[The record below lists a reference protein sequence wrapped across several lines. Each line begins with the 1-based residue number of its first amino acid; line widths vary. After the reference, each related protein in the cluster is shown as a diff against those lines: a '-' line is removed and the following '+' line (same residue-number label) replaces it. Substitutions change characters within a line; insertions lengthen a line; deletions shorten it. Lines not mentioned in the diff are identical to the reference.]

1 MDYASSLLGLLPGG
15 RRTPGLKELLASV
28 GSYLAPEQVN
38 RVRAAAEFGTS
49 AHHGQKRLSGEPF
62 IAHPVATAAILADL
76 HLDADTIIAAI
87 LHDVIEDTPT
97 PKDQLAARFG
107 ADVAELVDGVTKL
120 DQIKFKS
127 REEAQAESFRKMLL
141 AMVRDLRVIL
151 VKLADRTH
159 NMRTIE
165 AMAPARRRAIA
176 RETLE
181 IYAPIAERLGLYNMK
196 LELEDLGFKALYP
209 SRYRVLER
217 ALKRARGNQ
226 KEFLGKIEQQ
236 LNAAL
241 MKNQI
246 EARVVTREKHLYSIY
261 QKMRRKRAP
270 LNEIVDVYGIRIVV
284 EGVDTCYRALGAVHA
299 VFKPMPGR
307 FKDYIAIPRVNGYQ
321 SLHTTLF
328 GPNGVPIEVQIRTFD
343 MHRVAEAG
351 IAAHWKYKA
360 GGTADSQQQERA
372 REWLSNLVT
381 LQEAGSS
388 EEFLESVKVDLFP
401 DKVYV
406 FTPKGQ
412 ILRLPSGATVVDFAY
427 AVHTDIGNRCVAAKV
442 DRRLT
447 PLRTVLRNG
456 QTVEIITAKG
466 ATPNPSWVNFVASA
480 KARSAIR
487 HYLKGL
493 RRSEAIALGAKLLA
507 QALGEFSLSLEDVSA
522 EAQRAALGELGMKDL
537 DELYEKIGLG
547 ERLAPLVARRL
558 LPSAV
563 NPGGAG
569 PLAPLAIA
577 GTEGLLVS
585 YARCCFPIPYDP
597 IFAFLSSGRG
607 VVIHRE
613 NCVNV
618 EDYRKHP
625 ENWLPVSWQAAPD
638 RLFSSELRVY
648 VVNRTGVLAKV
659 AAAIA
664 STETNIDHV
673 SIDEQDADTAVLTFE
688 LRVRDRSHLAR
699 LVRVIRRMPDVT
711 RIERTIAAHARGGR
725 VSDNEDEPD
734 QADLSETDRDI

>member
-15 RRTPGLKELLASV
+15 RRTPGLKELLAAV
-28 GSYLAPEQVN
+28 GSYLPAEQID
-38 RVRAAAEFGTS
+38 RIREAAEFGAS
-49 AHHGQKRLSGEPF
+49 AHKGQKRLSGEPY
-62 IAHPVATAAILADL
+62 IAHPVAAASILADL

-196 LELEDLGFKALYP
+196 LELEDLGFQALYP
-209 SRYRVLER
+209 RRYQVLER
-217 ALKRARGNQ
+217 TLKKARGNQ
-226 KEFLGKIEQQ
+226 KEFLKKIEQQ

-241 MKNQI
+241 LKSQI
-246 EARVVTREKHLYSIY
+246 VAAVETREKHLYSIY
-261 QKMRRKRAP
+261 KKMRRKRAI
-270 LNEIVDVYGIRIVV
+270 LNEIVDVYGIRLIVDKS
-284 EGVDTCYRALGAVHA
+284 DTCYRTLGIVHA

-328 GPNGVPIEVQIRTFD
+328 GPNGVPIEVQIRTED

-351 IAAHWKYKA
+351 IAAHWKYKSGEA
-360 GGTADSQQQERA
+360 TADTMQQART
-372 REWLSNLVT
+372 REWLSNLVE
-381 LQEAGSS
+381 LQEDGSS

-406 FTPKGQ
+406 FTPKGT

-427 AVHTDIGNRCVAAKV
+427 SVHTDIGNRCVAAKV

-466 ATPNPSWVNFVASA
+466 AMPNPSWVNFVVTA

-487 HYLKGL
+487 HYLKSL
-493 RRSEAIALGAKLLA
+493 RRTEAIALGQRLLN
-507 QALGEFSLSLEDVSA
+507 QALGEFRVSLDDVTP
-522 EAQRAALGELGMKDL
+522 EAQQAALGELGMKDL
-537 DELYEKIGLG
+537 DELYERIGLG

-558 LPSAV
+558 LPGT
-563 NPGGAG
+563 NTEGGAG
-569 PLAPLAIA
+569 TLAPLAIA
-577 GTEGLLVS
+577 GTEGLLVT

-597 IFAFLSSGRG
+597 IFAFLSAGRG

-625 ENWLPVSWQAAPD
+625 EKWLPVSWQTTPD
-638 RLFSSELRVY
+638 RQFSSEIRVY
-648 VVNRTGVLAKV
+648 VANRTGVLAAV

-673 SIDEQDADTAVLTFE
+673 SIDEQDSDASMLTFE
-688 LRVRDRSHLAR
+688 LRVRDRRHLAR
-699 LVRVIRRMPDVT
+699 LVRIIRRMPDVARVT
-711 RIERTIAAHARGGR
+711 RTIAAHAHDESAPASVDPDAEVEDPGDGGG
-725 VSDNEDEPD
+725 
-734 QADLSETDRDI
+734 

>member
-15 RRTPGLKELLASV
+15 RRTPGLKELLATV
-28 GSYLAPEQVN
+28 GSYLPPEQVT
-38 RVRAAAEFGTS
+38 RIKEAAEFGAS
-49 AHHGQKRLSGEPF
+49 AHKGQKRLSGEPY
-62 IAHPVATAAILADL
+62 IAHPVAAAAILADL
-76 HLDADTIIAAI
+76 HLDTDTIVAAI

-97 PKDQLAARFG
+97 PKNQLAERFG
-107 ADVAELVDGVTKL
+107 TDVAELVDSVTKL

-165 AMAPARRRAIA
+165 AMAPPRRRAIA

-209 SRYRVLER
+209 KRYQVLER
-217 ALKRARGNQ
+217 TLKRARGNQ
-226 KEFLGKIEQQ
+226 KEFLKKIEQQ

-241 MKNQI
+241 LKNEIQ
-246 EARVVTREKHLYSIY
+246 ARVETREKHLYSIY
-261 QKMRRKRAP
+261 KKMRRKRA
-270 LNEIVDVYGIRIVV
+270 LLSEIVDVYGLRVIVDKA
-284 EGVDTCYRALGAVHA
+284 DTCYRALGNVHA

-307 FKDYIAIPRVNGYQ
+307 FKDFIAIPRVNGYQ
-321 SLHTTLF
+321 SLHTTLV
-328 GPNGVPIEVQIRTFD
+328 GPNGVPIEVQIRTED
-343 MHRVAEAG
+343 MDRVSESG
-351 IAAHWKYKA
+351 IAAHWRYKQ
-360 GGTADSQQQERA
+360 GGSADESMQQQQRA
-372 REWLSNLVT
+372 REWLSNLVE
-381 LQEAGSS
+381 LQEDGSS

-427 AVHTDIGNRCVAAKV
+427 SVHTDVGNRCVAAKV

-447 PLRTVLRNG
+447 PLRTVVRNG
-456 QTVEIITAKG
+456 QTIEIITAKG
-466 ATPNPSWVNFVASA
+466 AMPNPSWVNFVVTA

-487 HYLKGL
+487 HYLKSL
-493 RRSEAIALGAKLLA
+493 RRTEAIALGQRLLN
-507 QALGEFSLSLEDVSA
+507 QALGEFRLSLEDINPDV
-522 EAQRAALGELGMKDL
+522 QRAALGELGMTDL

-547 ERLAPLVARRL
+547 ERLAPLVASRL
-558 LPSAV
+558 LPATPA
-563 NPGGAG
+563 PGDDGAMT
-569 PLAPLAIA
+569 PAPLAIA
-577 GTEGLLVS
+577 GTEGLLVT

-597 IFAFLSSGRG
+597 IFAFLSAGRG

-625 ENWLPVSWQAAPD
+625 EKWLPVTWQTAPD
-638 RLFSSELRVY
+638 RTFSSEIRVY
-648 VVNRTGVLAKV
+648 VVNRTGMLAAV

-664 STETNIDHV
+664 SGDSSIDHV
-673 SIDEQDADTAVLTFE
+673 SIDEHDSDTSVLTFE
-688 LRVRDRSHLAR
+688 LKVRDRKHLASI
-699 LVRVIRRMPDVT
+699 VRIIRRMPDIV
-711 RIERTIAAHARGGR
+711 RVSRSIAAHARDEREPG
-725 VSDNEDEPD
+725 EDID
-734 QADLSETDRDI
+734 DADESEN

>member
-15 RRTPGLKELLASV
+15 RRTPGLKELLSAV
-28 GSYLAPEQVN
+28 GNYLPPEQVS
-38 RVRAAAEFGTS
+38 RIREAAEFGAS
-49 AHHGQKRLSGEPF
+49 AHKGQKRLSGEPY
-62 IAHPVATAAILADL
+62 IAHPVAAAAILADL
-76 HLDADTIIAAI
+76 HLDPDTIIAAI

-107 ADVAELVDGVTKL
+107 PDVAELVDGVTKL

-209 SRYRVLER
+209 RRYLVLER
-217 ALKRARGNQ
+217 ALKKARGNQ
-226 KEFLGKIEQQ
+226 KEFLKKIEQQ

-241 MKNQI
+241 LKSEI
-246 EARVVTREKHLYSIY
+246 PARVETREKHLHSIY
-261 QKMRRKRAP
+261 KKMRRKRSM
-270 LNEIVDVYGIRIVV
+270 LGDIVDVYGIRIIVDKP
-284 EGVDTCYRALGAVHA
+284 DTCYRALGVVHA

-328 GPNGVPIEVQIRTFD
+328 GPNGVPIEAQIRTED
-343 MHRVAEAG
+343 MHRVAESG
-351 IAAHWKYKA
+351 IAAHWKYKT
-360 GGTADSQQQERA
+360 GEDADAIQQERT
-372 REWLSNLVT
+372 REWLSNLVS

-466 ATPNPSWVNFVASA
+466 AMPNPSWVNFVVTA

-487 HYLKGL
+487 HYLKSL
-493 RRSEAIALGAKLLA
+493 RRTEAIALGSRLLN
-507 QALGEFSLSLEDVSA
+507 QALGEFRLSLDDVDA
-522 EAQRAALGELGMKDL
+522 ETQRTALGELGMKDL
-537 DELYEKIGLG
+537 DDLYEKIGLG

-558 LPSAV
+558 LPSGQAEDGTST
-563 NPGGAG
+563 P
-569 PLAPLAIA
+569 APLAIA
-577 GTEGLLVS
+577 GTEGLLVT

-597 IFAFLSSGRG
+597 IFAFLSAGRG
-607 VVIHRE
+607 IVIHRE

-625 ENWLPVSWQAAPD
+625 EKWLPVSWQAAPD
-638 RLFSSELRVY
+638 RVFSSEIRVY
-648 VVNRTGVLAKV
+648 VVNRTGVLAAV

-673 SIDEQDADTAVLTFE
+673 SIDEQDSDAAMLTFE
-688 LRVRDRSHLAR
+688 LRVRDRKHLAR
-699 LVRVIRRMPDVT
+699 IVRVIRRMPDVT
-711 RIERTIAAHARGGR
+711 RVTRTIAAHARDQR
-725 VSDNEDEPD
+725 DEQDAEDDQDESENREP
-734 QADLSETDRDI
+734 

>member
-1 MDYASSLLGLLPGG
+1 MDYAASLLGLLPGT
-15 RRTPGLKELLASV
+15 RRTPGLKDLLSKVSA
-28 GSYLAPEQVN
+28 YLPAEQVE
-38 RVRAAAEFGTS
+38 RVRAAAEFGAE
-49 AHHGQKRLSGEPF
+49 AHQGQKRLSGEPY
-62 IAHPVATAAILADL
+62 IAHPVAAADILAEL
-76 HLDADTIIAAI
+76 HLDADTLIAAI

-97 PKDQLAARFG
+97 PKEEIAARFG
-107 ADVAELVDGVTKL
+107 NDVAEIVDGVTKL
-120 DQIKFKS
+120 DQIQFKS
-127 REEAQAESFRKMLL
+127 RQEAQAESFRKMLL

-165 AMAPARRRAIA
+165 AMAPARRRAVA

-181 IYAPIAERLGLYNMK
+181 IYAPIAERLGLYKMK

-209 SRYRVLER
+209 RRYQVLER
-217 ALKRARGNQ
+217 ALRRARGNQ
-226 KEFLGKIEQQ
+226 KEFLKKIEQQ

-241 MKNQI
+241 MKAEI
-246 EARVVTREKHLYSIY
+246 AAHVETREKHLYSIY
-261 QKMRRKRAP
+261 RKMRRKRA
-270 LNEIVDVYGIRIVV
+270 LLGEIVDVYGLRIVV
-284 EGVDTCYRALGAVHA
+284 DRPDTCYRALGAVHS

-307 FKDYIAIPRVNGYQ
+307 FKDYIAIPRANGYQ

-328 GPNGVPIEVQIRTFD
+328 GPNGVPIEAQIRTGD

-360 GGTADSQQQERA
+360 GGDSGSMQQERT
-372 REWLSNLVT
+372 REWLSNLVS

-427 AVHTDIGNRCVAAKV
+427 AVHTDVGNRCVAAKV

-466 ATPNPSWVNFVASA
+466 AAPNPSWVNFVVTA

-493 RRSEAIALGAKLLA
+493 RRTEAIGLGAKLLA
-507 QALGEFSLSLEDVSA
+507 QALGEFSLSLEDVS
-522 EAQRAALGELGMKDL
+522 EEVRGAALGELGLKDL

-558 LPSAV
+558 LPNAAHPHGV
-563 NPGGAG
+563 GG
-569 PLAPLAIA
+569 LAPLAIA

-597 IFAFLSSGRG
+597 VLAFLSSGRG

-638 RLFSSELRVY
+638 RLFSCELRVY
-648 VVNRTGVLAKV
+648 VANRTGVLAKV
-659 AAAIA
+659 ADAIA

-673 SIDEQDADTAVLTFE
+673 SIDEQDSDDTAVLTFE
-688 LRVRDRSHLAR
+688 LRVRDRRHVAR

-711 RIERTIAAHARGGR
+711 RVVRTIAAHARGDAVG
-725 VSDNEDEPD
+725 DNEAE
-734 QADLSETDRDI
+734 RDG

>member
-15 RRTPGLKELLASV
+15 RRTPGLRELLASV
-28 GSYLAPEQVN
+28 ESYLPPEQVE
-38 RVRAAAEFGTS
+38 RMREAAEFGAS
-49 AHHGQKRLSGEPF
+49 AHHGQKRRSGEPY
-62 IAHPVATAAILADL
+62 IAHPVAAAAILADL

-87 LHDVIEDTPT
+87 LHDVIEDTRT

-209 SRYRVLER
+209 ARYRVLER
-217 ALKRARGNQ
+217 AQRRARGNQ
-226 KEFLGKIEQQ
+226 KEFLKKIEQQ
-236 LNAAL
+236 LNTAL
-241 MKNQI
+241 IKAQI

-270 LNEIVDVYGIRIVV
+270 LNDIVDVYGIRIVV
-284 EGVDTCYRALGAVHA
+284 DTPDTCYRALGVVHS

-328 GPNGVPIEVQIRTFD
+328 GPNGVPIEAQIRTTD

-360 GGTADSQQQERA
+360 GEDADARRSRNARA
-372 REWLSNLVT
+372 S
-381 LQEAGSS
+381 GSRTWS
-388 EEFLESVKVDLFP
+388 SCRSP
-401 DKVYV
+401 APPRSSSRASRS
-406 FTPKGQ
+406 TCSRTRSTCSRPRAQ

-456 QTVEIITAKG
+456 QTVEIISAKG
-466 ATPNPSWVNFVASA
+466 ATPNPSWVNFVVTA

-487 HYLKGL
+487 HYLKSL
-493 RRSEAIALGAKLLA
+493 RRSEAIALGPAAARPGARGIQPDLR
-507 QALGEFSLSLEDVSA
+507 GRERTG
-522 EAQRAALGELGMKDL
+522 AQRAALGELGMKDL
-537 DELYEKIGLG
+537 DELHEKIGLG

-558 LPSAV
+558 LPTATHASGTSV
-563 NPGGAG
+563 
-569 PLAPLAIA
+569 LAPLAIA
-577 GTEGLLVS
+577 GTEGLLVT
-585 YARCCFPIPYDP
+585 YARCCFPIPDDP
-597 IFAFLSSGRG
+597 IFAFLS
-607 VVIHRE
+607 
-613 NCVNV
+613 
-618 EDYRKHP
+618 
-625 ENWLPVSWQAAPD
+625 
-638 RLFSSELRVY
+638 
-648 VVNRTGVLAKV
+648 
-659 AAAIA
+659 
-664 STETNIDHV
+664 
-673 SIDEQDADTAVLTFE
+673 
-688 LRVRDRSHLAR
+688 
-699 LVRVIRRMPDVT
+699 
-711 RIERTIAAHARGGR
+711 ARGAA
-725 VSDNEDEPD
+725 S
-734 QADLSETDRDI
+734 

>member
-1 MDYASSLLGLLPGG
+1 MDYASSLLGFLPGG
-15 RRTPGLKELLASV
+15 RRTPGLKELLTSV
-28 GSYLAPEQVN
+28 GSYLPGEQVD
-38 RVRAAAEFGTS
+38 RIREAAEFGAS
-49 AHHGQKRLSGEPF
+49 AHQGQKRLSGEPF
-62 IAHPVATAAILADL
+62 IAHPVAAAAILSDL
-76 HLDADTIIAAI
+76 HLDADTIVAAI

-107 ADVAELVDGVTKL
+107 ADVAEIVDGVTKL

-176 RETLE
+176 RETLD

-209 SRYRVLER
+209 RRHHVLER
-217 ALKRARGNQ
+217 ALRRARGNQ
-226 KEFLGKIEQQ
+226 KEFLKKIEQQ

-241 MKNQI
+241 LKANIHAQV
-246 EARVVTREKHLYSIY
+246 ETREKHLYSIY
-261 QKMRRKRAP
+261 KKMRRKRA
-270 LNEIVDVYGIRIVV
+270 LLSEIVDVYGIRIVV
-284 EGVDTCYRALGAVHA
+284 DSPDTCYRALGAVHS

-328 GPNGVPIEVQIRTFD
+328 GPNGVPIEAQIRTAD

-351 IAAHWKYKA
+351 IAAHWKYKS
-360 GGTADSQQQERA
+360 GSDSDVGQQDRT
-372 REWLSNLVT
+372 REWLSNLVS

-466 ATPNPSWVNFVASA
+466 GTPNPSWVNFVVSA
-480 KARSAIR
+480 KARTAIR
-487 HYLKGL
+487 HYLKSL
-493 RRSEAIALGAKLLA
+493 RRTEAIALGSKLMAQSLTEFGLA
-507 QALGEFSLSLEDVSA
+507 LEDVAPDTLQSA
-522 EAQRAALGELGMKDL
+522 LAELGMKDL

-558 LPSAV
+558 LP
-563 NPGGAG
+563 GGPPTDGLGG
-569 PLAPLAIA
+569 PAPLAIA
-577 GTEGLLVS
+577 GTEGLLVT

-597 IFAFLSSGRG
+597 IFAFLSAGRG

-625 ENWLPVSWQAAPD
+625 ENWLPVGWQTAPD
-638 RLFSSELRVY
+638 RLFGSEIRVY
-648 VVNRTGVLAKV
+648 VANRTGVLAAI

-664 STETNIDHV
+664 STETSIGHV
-673 SIDEQDADTAVLTFE
+673 SIDEQDSGAAMLTFE
-688 LRVRDRSHLAR
+688 LRVRDRRHLAR
-699 LVRVIRRMPDVT
+699 VMRVIRRMPDVS
-711 RIERTIAAHARGGR
+711 RVSRSIAAHARDEQGG
-725 VSDNEDEPD
+725 DAEGEGEAPGDEPSP
-734 QADLSETDRDI
+734 QTH

>member
-15 RRTPGLKELLASV
+15 RRTPGLKELLATV
-28 GSYLAPEQVN
+28 GSYLAPEQVS

-49 AHHGQKRLSGEPF
+49 AHHGQKRLSGEPY

-176 RETLE
+176 RETLD

-209 SRYRVLER
+209 QRYRVLER
-217 ALKRARGNQ
+217 AVKRARGNQ
-226 KEFLGKIEQQ
+226 KAFLTKIEQQ
-236 LNAAL
+236 LNAGL
-241 MKNQI
+241 IKSQI

-270 LNEIVDVYGIRIVV
+270 LAEIVDVYGIRIVV
-284 EGVDTCYRALGAVHA
+284 DSPDTCYRALGAVHA

-328 GPNGVPIEVQIRTFD
+328 GPNGVPIEAQLRTSD

-351 IAAHWKYKA
+351 IAAHWRYKSGDGA
-360 GGTADSQQQERA
+360 GSLQQERT

-406 FTPKGQ
+406 FTPKGT
-412 ILRLPSGATVVDFAY
+412 ILRLPSSATVVDFAY

-466 ATPNPSWVNFVASA
+466 ATPNPSWVNFVVTA

-487 HYLKGL
+487 HYLKSL
-493 RRSEAIALGAKLLA
+493 RRTEAIALGAKLLS
-507 QALGEFSLSLEDVSA
+507 QALGEFSLALEDVSA
-522 EAQRAALGELGMKDL
+522 DMQRAALGELGMKDL

-558 LPSAV
+558 LPNAAH
-563 NPGGAG
+563 PHGGG
-569 PLAPLAIA
+569 GLAPLAIA

-638 RLFSSELRVY
+638 RLFSCELRVY
-648 VVNRTGVLAKV
+648 VANRTGVLAKV

-673 SIDEQDADTAVLTFE
+673 SIDEQDSDDTAVLTFE
-688 LRVRDRSHLAR
+688 LRVRDRRHVAR

-711 RIERTIAAHARGGR
+711 RVVRTIAAHARGDAVG
-725 VSDNEDEPD
+725 DHEGE
-734 QADLSETDRDI
+734 RDG

>member
-28 GSYLAPEQVN
+28 GTYLPAEQVA
-38 RVRAAAEFGTS
+38 RIREAAEFGAS
-49 AHHGQKRLSGEPF
+49 AHKGQKRLSGEPY
-62 IAHPVATAAILADL
+62 IAHPVAAAAILADL
-76 HLDADTIIAAI
+76 RLDGDTIVAAI

-107 ADVAELVDGVTKL
+107 AAVAELVDAVTKL

-151 VKLADRTH
+151 VKLADRMH

-165 AMAPARRRAIA
+165 AMSTARRRAIA

-209 SRYRVLER
+209 RRYLVLER
-217 ALKRARGNQ
+217 ALKKARGNQ
-226 KEFLGKIEQQ
+226 KEFLKKIEQQ

-241 MKNQI
+241 VKNEI
-246 EARVVTREKHLYSIY
+246 VAKVETREKHLYSIY
-261 QKMRRKRAP
+261 KKMRRKRAI
-270 LNEIVDVYGIRIVV
+270 LNEIVDVYGLRIVV
-284 EGVDTCYRALGAVHA
+284 DRTDTCYRALGIVHS

-328 GPNGVPIEVQIRTFD
+328 GPNGVPIEAQIRTED
-343 MHRVAEAG
+343 MHRVAESG

-360 GGTADSQQQERA
+360 GEGSGSVQQERT
-372 REWLSNLVT
+372 REWISNLVE
-381 LQEAGSS
+381 LQEDGSS

-406 FTPKGQ
+406 FTPKGE

-427 AVHTDIGNRCVAAKV
+427 CVHTDIGNRCVAAKV

-466 ATPNPSWVNFVASA
+466 AMPNPSWVNFVVTA

-487 HYLKGL
+487 HYLKSL
-493 RRSEAIALGAKLLA
+493 RRTEAIALGQRLLN
-507 QALGEFSLSLEDVSA
+507 QALGEFRVSLDDVTP
-522 EAQRAALGELGMKDL
+522 EAQAAVLGELGMKDL
-537 DELYEKIGLG
+537 DELYENIGLG

-558 LPSAV
+558 LPAAQAEDGSTT
-563 NPGGAG
+563 
-569 PLAPLAIA
+569 LAPLSIA
-577 GTEGLLVS
+577 GTEGLLVT
-585 YARCCFPIPYDP
+585 YARCCFPIPGDP
-597 IFAFLSSGRG
+597 IFAFLSAGRG

-625 ENWLPVSWQAAPD
+625 EKWLPVTWQAASD
-638 RLFSSELRVY
+638 RVFSSEIRVY
-648 VVNRTGVLAKV
+648 AVNRTGILAAV

-664 STETNIDHV
+664 NLETNIDRV
-673 SIDEQDADTAVLTFE
+673 AIDEHGSDAVVLIFE
-688 LRVRDRSHLAR
+688 LRVHDREHLAR
-699 LVRVIRRMPDVT
+699 IIRVIRRMPDVV
-711 RIERTIAAHARGGR
+711 RVARSLAAHARDAGDER
-725 VSDNEDEPD
+725 DEPD
-734 QADLSETDRDI
+734 EIIDDQEDADK

>member
-15 RRTPGLKELLASV
+15 RRTPGLKELLATV
-28 GSYLAPEQVN
+28 EGYLPPEQVS
-38 RVRAAAEFGTS
+38 RIREAAEFGAS
-49 AHHGQKRLSGEPF
+49 AHKGQKRLSGEPY
-62 IAHPVATAAILADL
+62 IAHPVAAAAILADL
-76 HLDADTIIAAI
+76 HLDPDTIVAAI

-97 PKDQLAARFG
+97 PKNQLAETFG
-107 ADVAELVDGVTKL
+107 ADVAELVDSVTKL

-141 AMVRDLRVIL
+141 AMTRDLRVIL

-165 AMAPARRRAIA
+165 AMAAPRRRAIA

-181 IYAPIAERLGLYNMK
+181 IYAPIAERLGLYSMK

-209 SRYRVLER
+209 RRYHILER
-217 ALKRARGNQ
+217 ALKKARGNQ
-226 KEFLGKIEQQ
+226 KEFLKKIEQQ
-236 LNAAL
+236 LKAAL
-241 MKNQI
+241 LKNDI
-246 EARVVTREKHLYSIY
+246 AARVETREKHLYSIY
-261 QKMRRKRAP
+261 KKMRRKRA
-270 LNEIVDVYGIRIVV
+270 LLSEIVDVYGLRIIVDKP
-284 EGVDTCYRALGAVHA
+284 DTCYRALGIVHS
-299 VFKPMPGR
+299 VYKPMPGR

-328 GPNGVPIEVQIRTFD
+328 GPNGVPIEAQIRTHD
-343 MHRVAEAG
+343 MDSVAESG
-351 IAAHWKYKA
+351 IAAHWKYKTGADA
-360 GGTADSQQQERA
+360 GSMPQQQRA
-372 REWLSNLVT
+372 REWLSNLVE
-381 LQEAGSS
+381 LQEDGSS

-406 FTPKGQ
+406 FTPKGT

-447 PLRTVLRNG
+447 PLRTVVRNG
-456 QTVEIITAKG
+456 QTIEIITAKG
-466 ATPNPSWVNFVASA
+466 AMPNPSWVNFVVTA

-487 HYLKGL
+487 HYLKSL
-493 RRSEAIALGAKLLA
+493 RRTEAIALGQRLLN
-507 QALGEFSLSLEDVSA
+507 QALGEFRLSLDDVSP
-522 EAQRAALGELGMKDL
+522 ESQRSALGELGMKDL

-547 ERLAPLVARRL
+547 ERLAPLVASRL
-558 LPSAV
+558 VPVSKSE
-563 NPGGAG
+563 NGSGTP
-569 PLAPLAIA
+569 APLAIA
-577 GTEGLLVS
+577 GTEGLLVT

-597 IFAFLSSGRG
+597 IFAFLSAGRG

-625 ENWLPVSWQAAPD
+625 EKWLPVSWQTAPD
-638 RLFSSELRVY
+638 RLFSSEIRIY
-648 VVNRTGVLAKV
+648 VVNRTGVLAAV

-664 STETNIDHV
+664 STDSSIDHV
-673 SIDEQDADTAVLTFE
+673 AIDEHDSDTSVLTFE
-688 LRVRDRSHLAR
+688 LKVRDRKHLAR
-699 LVRVIRRMPDVT
+699 IVRVIHRMPDIV
-711 RIERTIAAHARGGR
+711 RVARSIAAHKREERGE
-725 VSDNEDEPD
+725 DTDETDEP
-734 QADLSETDRDI
+734 EK

>member
-28 GSYLAPEQVN
+28 GSYLAPEQVD

-49 AHHGQKRLSGEPF
+49 AHHGQKRLSGEPY

-97 PKDQLAARFG
+97 PKDQLAAHFG

-159 NMRTIE
+159 NMRTIG

-209 SRYRVLER
+209 RRYHVLER
-217 ALKRARGNQ
+217 AVKRARGNQ
-226 KEFLGKIEQQ
+226 KEFLLKIEQQ

-241 MKNQI
+241 MKARV

-284 EGVDTCYRALGAVHA
+284 DTPDTCYRALGAVHA

-328 GPNGVPIEVQIRTFD
+328 GPNGVPIEAQIRTAD

-351 IAAHWKYKA
+351 IAAHWRYKT
-360 GGTADSQQQERA
+360 GSDADSTQQERT
-372 REWLSNLVT
+372 REWLSNLVS

-427 AVHTDIGNRCVAAKV
+427 AVHTDVGNRCVAAKV

-466 ATPNPSWVNFVASA
+466 ATPNPSWVNFVVTA

-507 QALGEFSLSLEDVSA
+507 QSLGEFSLALEDVSA
-522 EAQRAALGELGMKDL
+522 EVQRAALGELGMKDL

-558 LPSAV
+558 LPSAAH
-563 NPGGAG
+563 PRGGAQ
-569 PLAPLAIA
+569 LAPLAIA
-577 GTEGLLVS
+577 GTEGLLVT
-585 YARCCFPIPYDP
+585 YARCCFPVPYDP

-625 ENWLPVSWQAAPD
+625 ENWLPVTWQTAPD

-648 VVNRTGVLAKV
+648 VVNRTGVLAKI

-673 SIDEQDADTAVLTFE
+673 SIDEQDSDTAVLSFE
-688 LRVRDRSHLAR
+688 LRVRDRRHLAR
-699 LVRVIRRMPDVT
+699 LVRVIRRMPDVS
-711 RIERTIAAHARGGR
+711 RIERTIAAHARGVR
-725 VSDNEDEPD
+725 VSDNEAE
-734 QADLSETDRDI
+734 SDRSG